1 MLERENSEWNQRVW
15 VALNEGLVQLHSKEK
30 GNPSQDE
37 NEELLFLESGS
48 LSNDN
53 AWWEVL
59 DITLFQAM
67 FALHV
72 GPRKNNNSGT
82 PKQNSF

>member
-37 NEELLFLESGS
+37 NEELLFFRLQFTKQRQCMMG
-48 LSNDN
+48 
-53 AWWEVL
+53 
-59 DITLFQAM
+59 
-67 FALHV
+67 
-72 GPRKNNNSGT
+72 GT
-82 PKQNSF
+82 

>member
-37 NEELLFLESGS
+37 NEELLFFIFYFTEQRQCMMG
-48 LSNDN
+48 
-53 AWWEVL
+53 
-59 DITLFQAM
+59 
-67 FALHV
+67 
-72 GPRKNNNSGT
+72 GT
-82 PKQNSF
+82 